1 MTTTVT
7 TYTFLKPIATFAHS
21 ERLVPGSEFWIT
33 RASGEFIHALSV
45 DEVFRGLGAVGSD
58 ESKSHLDAEDYF
70 DVFAEMAQMHSIPLK
85 VWLPS
90 QNFPNDAVRFRIV
103 GEEGSCLIVEIT
115 ARRTE

>member
-1 MTTTVT
+1 LTTTVT